1 MRNILISAAVFI
13 VICQTQASTFEWG
26 QEIAGKLDEGTGS
39 RFASS
44 SLFISAPLER
54 AEQGSETL
62 TSDIALEVTEFRWEG
77 ANAAEGEYIW
87 LSVPIRYR
95 QKRSGGNEF
104 HFMAEPG
111 LMTDLNVVGVEGI
124 NLNVELSGR
133 SYTGR
138 TTFWQYGL
146 IINRYFGD
154 RNPRPLL
161 AFATKLTRDTEIWL
175 GFPKSN
181 IQTRWS
187 PALSTYVR
195 FYPDGGYWVEE
206 VEITPTADA
215 AANPPAN
222 LPDNDITPVSYTN
235 WRTGVGAE
243 FRWRP
248 SIWLNAEIGQ
258 LRNRTIR
265 ATDDTGVEVSTD
277 PGENGYWQLGGSL
290 RF

>member
-1 MRNILISAAVFI
+1 MRKILVSLAVCLAAS
-13 VICQTQASTFEWG
+13 QAQASTFKWG
-26 QEIAGKLDEGTGS
+26 HDVSGTPDKGTGS
-39 RFASS
+39 RFASTS
-44 SLFISAPLER
+44 VSVSVPLER
-54 AEQGSETL
+54 ADRGTESL
-62 TSDIALEVTEFRWEG
+62 TSDVALELTEFRWEG

-87 LSVPIRYR
+87 LSVPIHYR
-95 QKRSGGNEF
+95 QKRRGSTEF
-104 HFMAEPG
+104 HLMAEPG
-111 LMTDLNVVGVEGI
+111 LMTDLDAVGTESL

-146 IINRYFGD
+146 IVNRYFGD
-154 RNPRPLL
+154 RKPRPLL
-161 AFATKLTRDTEIWL
+161 ALATKLTNDTEIWL

-187 PALSTYVR
+187 QTLSTYAR
-195 FYPDGGYWVEE
+195 FYPDGGYWKEE
-206 VEITPTADA
+206 VDGVTPADV
-215 AANPPAN
+215 
-222 LPDNDITPVSYTN
+222 TTVSYTN
-235 WRTGVGAE
+235 WRMGVGAE

-248 SIWLNAEIGQ
+248 GVWLNAEIGQ

-265 ATDDTGVEVSTD
+265 ATDSTGVEVSAD